1 MSETNVGRSGSNAVT
16 ITVII
21 VAGAIILACILSFT
35 GITMAFFL
43 NPPW

>member
-1 MSETNVGRSGSNAVT
+1 MSENVPKRSRDRVT

-21 VAGAIILACILSFT
+21 VAGAIILT
-35 GITMAFFL
+35 GIVSCAVIATAFFL